1 VGDTQ
6 PHGLWLIDFTTGNLL
21 HLAFRR

>member
-6 PHGLWLIDFTTGNLL
+6 PRGLWLIDFTTGNLL